1 MPTYVSIVQLVYIL
15 LFFSLQLQRERKSY
29 QVCEFVGLCV
39 SVHIKV
45 WGHCAKKQQEAL
57 L

>member
-1 MPTYVSIVQLVYIL
+1 MPTYVSIVQLIYIL
-15 LFFSLQLQRERKSY
+15 LFFSLQLQREGKSY